1 MKRVTGKVALVTG
14 GAMGMGKSHSEL
26 LAAEGAKVFVCD
38 IDVEN
43 GKQVVEA
50 IRSQGGDA
58 EFLRLDVSNEAD
70 WKAAVTSIKEKAD
83 RLDILVN
90 NAGTLILKPV
100 HETSNEEWD
109 RTFDINVRGTFLGI
123 REAVPLMQ
131 ESGGGSIINISSIYG
146 IIGAPSAGA

>member
-123 REAVPLMQ
+123 REAVPSL
-131 ESGGGSIINISSIYG
+131 
-146 IIGAPSAGA
+146 

>member
-70 WKAAVTSIKEKAD
+70 WKAAVTSMRRPCFSCHTTGAD
-83 RLDILVN
+83 SRSSPFSRTTRRL
-90 NAGTLILKPV
+90 P
-100 HETSNEEWD
+100 SFSM
-109 RTFDINVRGTFLGI
+109 R
-123 REAVPLMQ
+123 
-131 ESGGGSIINISSIYG
+131 ISR
-146 IIGAPSAGA
+146 APW